1 MYSHIVFTLLQI
13 LESLDPGCDGKLLVS
28 KLTRDEI
35 PQKNYRNLNELV
47 DSLDQPDQFGG
58 EFEGTPEEWYDE
70 QEWSGDDGE
79 EFNWREKFTSE
90 NDFDDDDI
98 QVRMVESVKYSI
110 A

>member
-1 MYSHIVFTLLQI
+1 MYSHIVFILLQI

-47 DSLDQPDQFGG
+47 DSLDQPDQFG
-58 EFEGTPEEWYDE
+58 EFEGTPEEWCDK

-79 EFNWREKFTSE
+79 EFNWREKLTSE